1 MRKQMSWNE
10 TLSVDVQ
17 HMLGEFETGY
27 EREMRY
33 TKVEQF
39 DCAPTLAEIE
49 ELTEYINV
57 Y

>member
-1 MRKQMSWNE
+1 MSWNE
-10 TLSVDVQ
+10 VLSPEVEIL
-17 HMLGEFETGY
+17 LGEYQTGY

-33 TKVEQF
+33 TRAEQF

-49 ELTEYINV
+49 ELAEYINV